1 MSLKSR
7 KDLYLLTPV
16 VLLIIG
22 LAIYLV
28 FQIPERDAG
37 QPNVL
42 FITMDSLRHDHL
54 GCTGYERA
62 HTPNIDSLARDGAL
76 FKEALAQAT
85 YTRLSVPSIV
95 SGKFTCFIGIRMLR
109 GNLDS
114 SHTTLAE
121 VLHENEYFT
130 FSTTRMWSKSF
141 YQGFEKFAKPTQKT
155 PSRTE
160 QTIQAFEEYK
170 EDKDKFFIWLYYW
183 DPHAPYDPPEE
194 FIRLYEPDHLVIP
207 LEEQKTRGKGRQN
220 RLRDTSGHY
229 NGSTRTLLKLNSGEI
244 QFTSGDRA
252 HLLNLYDAE
261 IAYVD
266 AEIGKIVAKLKTLG
280 LYDSTLIVLSS
291 DHGEGFGEHGKYYH
305 GMTVYDE
312 MARVPI
318 IIKPP
323 RWRNRNKVVLGQ
335 VRNIDLMPTILD
347 YCGLRVPE
355 DCVGQSLRPFIEG
368 DACPQLPSITE
379 TRIDELN
386 PLMAFRHEGYKL
398 IYNLGNGQVWLYDL
412 GADPGEKQSLLPQA
426 ATIEPAPEETQDPA
440 RQKEQQL
447 RRELL
452 DLLGLQQLAD
462 LDKLGKDLKP
472 IDEET
477 QAKLKALGYVY

>member
-1 MSLKSR
+1 MTLKGKKS
-7 KDLYLLTPV
+7 LYLLTPV
-16 VLLIIG
+16 LLLIILLG
-22 LAIYLV
+22 LYVV
-28 FQIPERDAG
+28 FQIPRRGYIG

-62 HTPNIDSLARDGAL
+62 HTPNIDALARDGAV
-76 FKEALAQAT
+76 FTEALAQAT

-95 SGKFTCFIGIRMLR
+95 TGKYSCFTGVRMLR
-109 GNLDS
+109 GDLDS

-121 VLHENEYFT
+121 ILSAGRY
-130 FSTTRMWSKSF
+130 STLSTAWLQSKSF
-141 YQGFEKFAKPTQKT
+141 YQGFDTTGTPNLETSTPT
-155 PSRTE
+155 RTE
-160 QTIQAFEEYK
+160 RAIWTFEEHQD
-170 EDKDKFFIWLYYW
+170 ERFFIWLYYW
-183 DPHAPYDPPEE
+183 DPHAPYQPPEE
-194 FIRLYEPDHLVIP
+194 FNRLYESNCMPIP
-207 LEEQKTRGKGRQN
+207 ANNRMRDNAGRYTGN
-220 RLRDTSGHY
+220 IP
-229 NGSTRTLLKLNSGEI
+229 TLLNVNLGRIK
-244 QFTSGDRA
+244 FTASDRE
-252 HLLNLYDAE
+252 HIINLYDAE

-266 AEIGKIVAKLKTLG
+266 AEIGKVVAKLKKLE
-280 LYDSTLIVLSS
+280 LYDNTLIVLNA

-305 GMTVYDE
+305 GVTVYDE

-355 DCVGQSLRPFIEG
+355 DCDGQSLRPFIEG

-379 TRIDELN
+379 THASMTV
-386 PLMAFRHEGYKL
+386 PLVAYRHEGYKL